1 MNHPDYIASMS
12 MIYSM
17 TGYAM
22 AAKEFAYGALNVELR
37 SVNHRYLDLQFRL
50 PEDLRSIEP
59 ALRELVAGKL
69 SRGKVECRVSFS
81 ATADTTRAPEI
92 NETLLGQVIALNDR
106 VRAAFPSGASL
117 GIADILHWPGMLG
130 ADTLP
135 VEELKTACRE
145 LLQAALEEF
154 TAARAREGGKL
165 REMLRERAGSMEM
178 HVAGVAPRMP
188 GIIAAFQEKLSARLR
203 EAMVSGDDER
213 IRQEIALFANKI
225 DVDEELTR
233 LATHISELRR
243 ILDKGGAVGK
253 RLDFLMQEL
262 NREANTLGS
271 KSVDI
276 AVTQVAMDLKLLIEQ
291 MREQIQNIE

>member
-1 MNHPDYIASMS
+1 
-12 MIYSM
+12 
-17 TGYAM
+17 
-22 AAKEFAYGALNVELR
+22 
-37 SVNHRYLDLQFRL
+37 
-50 PEDLRSIEP
+50 
-59 ALRELVAGKL
+59 
-69 SRGKVECRVSFS
+69 
-81 ATADTTRAPEI
+81 
-92 NETLLGQVIALNDR
+92 
-106 VRAAFPSGASL
+106 
-117 GIADILHWPGMLG
+117 MLG

-145 LLQAALEEF
+145 LLQTALDEF

-165 REMLRERAGSMEM
+165 RGMLLERAAAMEK

-188 GIIAAFQEKLSARLR
+188 GIIAAFQEKLSTRLK
-203 EAMVSGDDER
+203 EATVSGDDER

-233 LATHISELRR
+233 LTTHIGELRR